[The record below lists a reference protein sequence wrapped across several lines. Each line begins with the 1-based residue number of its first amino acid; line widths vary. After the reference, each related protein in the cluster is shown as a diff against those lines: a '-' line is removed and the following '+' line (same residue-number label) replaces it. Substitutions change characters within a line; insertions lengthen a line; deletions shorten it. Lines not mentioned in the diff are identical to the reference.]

1 MLSKQAVKDS
11 PFSSKTTINVR
22 GKVLDLTT
30 PKVMGVLNVTPDS
43 FYEDSRVASSSQ
55 GAERASAMIEEGA
68 AMIDIGG
75 YSSRPGAADIPES
88 EERDRVLPV
97 IEEIIKY
104 NPEAILSIDTFRS
117 GIARQAYTAGASIIN
132 DISGGLL
139 DDQMIATVA
148 QLGCPYVLMH
158 MRGTPLTMK
167 DHSTY
172 EDVALEVVNELLPQ
186 VKKLESAGVNDVI
199 IDPGFGFAKSID
211 QNYELLRNLP
221 YFKTIQRPVLVGIS
235 RKSMIY
241 RYLSI
246 SSRDS
251 LNGTTVLNT
260 LALQNGA
267 NILRVHDIR
276 EAVEVVNLVDKY
288 ANA

>member
-1 MLSKQAVKDS
+1 
-11 PFSSKTTINVR
+11 
-22 GKVLDLTT
+22 
-30 PKVMGVLNVTPDS
+30 
-43 FYEDSRVASSSQ
+43 
-55 GAERASAMIEEGA
+55 MIEEGA